1 MDWNA
6 VNRLTPEE
14 GAEALSELA
23 EQMSDLVSADPEI
36 EMKVMDVLE
45 RNLGPSVDTDTYTPV
60 WYGIVA
66 LFGIGDDAPRLFAWL
81 SAPDQ
86 SERLNAL
93 VARCGA
99 DLARLL
105 RGVVALHGQSL
116 QEAYRRWREYPGNW
130 EAMYRQVY
138 VDSERNQTRIDIR
151 IVTYDEQSLDL
162 TLDARSLLLMISRL
176 ISSLT
181 LAASGPF
188 AESELSELREQSE
201 AFWEAVSAAQDSQ
214 SQIAQDEPRLLS

>member
-23 EQMSDLVSADPEI
+23 ERMSDLVSANSEI
-36 EMKVMDVLE
+36 EVKLMDVLE
-45 RNLGPSVDTDTYTPV
+45 RNLGPSVDIDTYTPV
-60 WYGIVA
+60 WYGIAA

-81 SAPDQ
+81 SGPDQ
-86 SERLNAL
+86 PERLDAL
-93 VARCGA
+93 VARSGS
-99 DLARLL
+99 DFARLL
-105 RGVVALHGQSL
+105 RSVIALHGQNL
-116 QEAYRRWREYPGNW
+116 QDAYRRWREYPGNW

-151 IVTYDEQSLDL
+151 IVTYDQRSLNL

-176 ISSLT
+176 MNSLT
-181 LAASGPF
+181 LAAAGPF
-188 AESELSELREQSE
+188 AESELSELRDQSE
-201 AFWEAVSAAQDSQ
+201 AFWEAVSTAQDSQ
-214 SQIAQDEPRLLS
+214 SQVAEGQPTPT

>member
-6 VNRLTPEE
+6 LNRLPPEE
-14 GAEALSELA
+14 GAEALTELA
-23 EQMSDLVSADPEI
+23 GHMSDLVSANPEI
-36 EMKVMDVLE
+36 EVKLMDVLE
-45 RNLGPSVDTDTYTPV
+45 RNLGSSVDTDTYTPV
-60 WYGIVA
+60 WYGIAA

-86 SERLNAL
+86 PERLDAI
-93 VARCGA
+93 VGHCGG

-105 RGVVALHGQSL
+105 RSVVALHGQSL
-116 QEAYRRWREYPGNW
+116 QDAYRRWREYPGNW

-138 VDSERNQTRIDIR
+138 VDSERNQTRIDIK
-151 IVTYDEQSLDL
+151 IVTYDEQRLDL

-176 ISSLT
+176 MNSLT

-188 AESELSELREQSE
+188 AESELNELRDQSG
-201 AFWEAVSAAQDSQ
+201 AFWEAVSAAEDSQ
-214 SQIAQDEPRLLS
+214 AQVAEGEPTPT